1 LRARPSSIIK
11 VRRSQRNFQMV
22 IITHD
27 EEFVRYLNRADCAE
41 FFYRVTRDEKYAVR
55 DVQVS

>member
-1 LRARPSSIIK
+1 
-11 VRRSQRNFQMV
+11 MV

-41 FFYRVTRDEKYAVR
+41 FFYRVTRDEKYGCEPGRVILWKA
-55 DVQVS
+55 S

>member
-1 LRARPSSIIK
+1 
-11 VRRSQRNFQMV
+11 MV

-41 FFYRVTRDEKYAVR
+41 YFYRITRDEKYVR
-55 DVQVS
+55 LKCTGCFA